1 MEMGPTLLGAKAALY
16 LLLRTDGKIWRV
28 TETER
33 RGGRETDTQTN
44 RQTDGQGTFDG
55 GRQRQRDQDR

>member
-33 RGGRETDTQTN
+33 HRKRLREGHREHGRD
-44 RQTDGQGTFDG
+44 
-55 GRQRQRDQDR
+55 RDLCAYCHSLLW